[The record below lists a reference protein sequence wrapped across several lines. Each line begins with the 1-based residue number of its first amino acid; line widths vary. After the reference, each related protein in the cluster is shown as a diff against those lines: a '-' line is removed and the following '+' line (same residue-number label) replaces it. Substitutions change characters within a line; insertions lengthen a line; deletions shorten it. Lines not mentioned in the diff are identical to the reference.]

1 MTKKRTENS
10 FVVEWKDG
18 RLRLVASRG
27 AARQLLLAALLVM
40 AAVFVIC
47 AFVIAVAPE
56 QTAAAT
62 QFLFHIDLS
71 SLVSPISWGGFFAG
85 LVVFSVFMAA
95 VAGLWGS
102 IYNRFAH

>member
-40 AAVFVIC
+40 AAVFVSIGL
-47 AFVIAVAPE
+47 ASPDSRLWATAVMTVAMKLFVKLISELAVAP
-56 QTAAAT
+56 A
-62 QFLFHIDLS
+62 S
-71 SLVSPISWGGFFAG
+71 
-85 LVVFSVFMAA
+85 
-95 VAGLWGS
+95 
-102 IYNRFAH
+102 

>member
-1 MTKKRTENS
+1 MKLNVKAIAIAE
-10 FVVEWKDG
+10 G
-18 RLRLVASRG
+18 
-27 AARQLLLAALLVM
+27 LVM

-62 QFLFHIDLS
+62 RYLFHIDLS
-71 SLVSPISWGGFFAG
+71 SLARPISWGGFFAG

-95 VAGLWGS
+95 VAGLWAS